1 VARSIHRYGLAAL
14 GLIVLCAS
22 CSSGGGS
29 SATGTG
35 TGTGTAK
42 VSCPVKV
49 AAVAPLSGSS
59 KSYGIT
65 EKAGYD
71 LAVKDLN
78 SSAAKVLGCPVQ
90 ITYLDDAS
98 DPTKI
103 PGLITQALSS
113 NQYDYVTQ
121 FAVGTPVAVQFF
133 NTEHEFSLGVDGE
146 EAYNKPSTYPLWFDM
161 AGSEDEASRQLAKAV
176 AAAGYKRIALIQST
190 MSNLGGA
197 DQKNISAALQG
208 TGAQLVVTQ
217 SVDPTISDAS
227 GVALKVQAAHPDAV
241 IADLYGPPLGVVL
254 QALTA
259 QGVTVPRFGAYY
271 AAAGNPSAVA
281 KPSDIANMVVMTYK
295 ASVAGFPGIASF
307 ASQVAQALPGHSLP
321 SPITA
326 ASFGHDAL
334 VTWAAA
340 VNATKSF
347 NGQKL
352 AAWLEANGNTTIPA
366 LLSFDPKVTGFSASN
381 HLAVAGYALAK
392 AGSINS
398 DGLFQPATITPKG

>member
-14 GLIVLCAS
+14 GLIVLCCS

-29 SATGTG
+29 STTGTAA
-35 TGTGTAK
+35 AK

-59 KSYGIT
+59 KSYGYT

-71 LAVKDLN
+71 QAVKDLN
-78 SSAAKVLGCPVQ
+78 NSATKVLGCPVQ

-98 DPTKI
+98 DSTKI
-103 PGLITQALSS
+103 PGLITKALSS
-113 NQYDYVTQ
+113 GQYDYVTQ
-121 FAVGTPVAVQFF
+121 FALGTPVAVQFF
-133 NTEHEFSLGVDGE
+133 NTEHKLSIGVDGE
-146 EAYNKPSTYPLWFDM
+146 EAYNDPSTYPLWFDM
-161 AGSEDEASRQLAKAV
+161 AGSEDQASRELAKAV

-197 DQKNISAALQG
+197 DEKNISEALSG
-208 TGAQLVVTQ
+208 TGSQLVVTQ
-217 SVDPTISDAS
+217 SVDFTISDAS

-259 QGVTVPRFGAYY
+259 QGVMVPRFGAYY

-281 KPSDIANMVVMTYK
+281 KPSDIANMVVMTYA

-307 ASQVAQALPGHSLP
+307 AQEVAQTLPGHSLP
-321 SPITA
+321 SPVTA

-340 VNATKSF
+340 VNSTKSF
-347 NGQKL
+347 NDQKL
-352 AAWLEANGNTTIPA
+352 AAWLEANGKAPIPA
-366 LLSFDPKVTGFSASN
+366 LVSFDPKVTGFSSSN
-381 HLAVAGYALAK
+381 HLGVAGYALAK
-392 AGSINS
+392 AGSMS
-398 DGLFQPATITPKG
+398 SEGLFQPATITPKG